1 MSKEIDLVI
10 LKKIDTD
17 GNVDTYN
24 LSKEL
29 NQDHQI
35 FVGAVKRLEA
45 LGDVCMMHY
54 KICDTLREN
63 HDTNLE

>member
-17 GNVDTYN
+17 GSVDTYK

-45 LGDVCMMHY
+45 LGDVC
-54 KICDTLREN
+54 I
-63 HDTNLE
+63 